1 MPSSA
6 KSSTEP
12 GPEPTITEAAA
23 RWAAQLERWA
33 IPAAILANAP
43 VSPWQHDTAMFV
55 VDDTLDRNARAAD
68 IARSVLPVDG
78 GSVLDVGCG
87 GGRAAMSLVPPAGIV
102 IGVDQSAAM
111 LAEFARA
118 ASLVGVRSKTIA
130 GRWPDVA
137 VATPVADVV
146 VCHHVAYNVANI
158 EPFLRALTSHAR
170 LAVVLVLPPRHPLAA
185 WNDAWRHF
193 WGLVR
198 PTGPTADDLA
208 EVLAGLGLAAERW
221 DVPSPPLANATAD
234 PALRIASARRRLC
247 LTDDRDD
254 EIAAYLDAN
263 EPAWSDTNVVFRWRG
278 EVGDD

>member
-1 MPSSA
+1 MWGA
-6 KSSTEP
+6 V
-12 GPEPTITEAAA
+12 AD
-23 RWAAQLERWA
+23 AQRC
-33 IPAAILANAP
+33 
-43 VSPWQHDTAMFV
+43 
-55 VDDTLDRNARAAD
+55 
-68 IARSVLPVDG
+68 RSCRLHE
-78 GSVLDVGCG
+78 L
-87 GGRAAMSLVPPAGIV
+87 V

-111 LAEFARA
+111 LAEFTRA
-118 ASLVGVRSKTIA
+118 ASLVGVRSMTIE

-170 LAVVLVLPPRHPLAA
+170 LAVVLVLPPRHPLTA

-198 PTGPTADDLA
+198 PTEPTADDLA

-247 LTDDRDD
+247 LTEDRDD

-263 EPAWSDTNVVFRWRG
+263 EPTWSDINVVFRWPG
-278 EVGDD
+278 EAETTDLLVDTRADRVDA